1 MSDILK
7 RIVAVKHEEIAEARR
22 LRDAASMR
30 REALA
35 QPPARD
41 FVGALRAK
49 LGAGQPAVIA
59 EIRPAR
65 ARA

>member
-7 RIVAVKHEEIAEARR
+7 RIVAVKREEIAEARR

-35 QPPARD
+35 AAAGTRFRRRAAREDGAPARP
-41 FVGALRAK
+41 R
-49 LGAGQPAVIA
+49 
-59 EIRPAR
+59 
-65 ARA
+65 